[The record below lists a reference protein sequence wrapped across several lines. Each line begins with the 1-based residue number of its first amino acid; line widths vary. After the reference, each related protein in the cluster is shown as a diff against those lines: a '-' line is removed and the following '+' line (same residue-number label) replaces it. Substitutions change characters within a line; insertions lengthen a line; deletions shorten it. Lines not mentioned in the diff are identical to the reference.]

1 VGDPSRA
8 LTIRVQNGRW
18 HTYLVEAID
27 TLDFLLGRWRVER
40 IVNDHRRGDQGQ
52 FRGVATFSRSESP
65 NTAVGRVR
73 FEEVGDYAIGDYRGE
88 ARRSLEYV
96 ASADS
101 TVAITFVD
109 GQHFIDLNLASGESS
124 DEHLCNLDR
133 YEITTVVKSRDLV
146 EERWRVEGPEK
157 DYDAIMSL
165 ERVTEDD

>member
-1 VGDPSRA
+1 VGA
-8 LTIRVQNGRW
+8 N
-18 HTYLVEAID
+18 E

-40 IVNDHRRGDQGQ
+40 TVTDHRRGDQGH
-52 FRGVATFSRSESP
+52 FRG
-65 NTAVGRVR
+65 TAAFTRAEDSSSTGERVR
-73 FEEVGDYAIGDYRGE
+73 FDEVGDYSIGDYHGE

-101 TVAITFVD
+101 SVAITFVD
-109 GQHFIDLNLASGESS
+109 GHHFIELNLASGESS

-157 DYDAIMSL
+157 DYDAVMSL
-165 ERVTEDD
+165 ERVTGEG